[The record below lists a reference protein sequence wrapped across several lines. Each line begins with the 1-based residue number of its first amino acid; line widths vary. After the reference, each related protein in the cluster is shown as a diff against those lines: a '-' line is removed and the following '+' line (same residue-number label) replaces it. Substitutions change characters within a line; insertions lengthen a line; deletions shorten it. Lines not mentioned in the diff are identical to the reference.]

1 MSIKNAITD
10 ATIEALSRNFFKEAA
25 SYGFRYEHYLKFV
38 NTLLDQALNVNG
50 IIDNKTVSDVL
61 YAEVSELKLPINSA
75 KFGIREYDKKTDFN
89 LLKKW
94 LEDDYGKY
102 FLYSTMTSTE
112 ISVEKLIHD
121 PKNFIGVIILPDGEE
136 IGLMAYLNWDKSQK
150 KAELRKI
157 IGNPSLRGKGYGKEA
172 TRLWISYGKNTLK
185 LRKIYL
191 YTLET
196 NLRNIKLNE
205 ELGFKVEGILRNE
218 ILIDK
223 VSHDVL
229 RMGLVFESSP
239 KI

>member
-1 MSIKNAITD
+1 MSVKKEITD

-25 SYGFRYEHYLKFV
+25 TYGFKYEHYLKFV
-38 NTLLDQALNVNG
+38 NTLLDQALSVNG
-50 IIDNKTVSDVL
+50 IINSSAPASIQYDNQK
-61 YAEVSELKLPINSA
+61 EIKLPIYSD
-75 KFGIREYDKKTDFN
+75 KIGIREYVKETDFN
-89 LLKKW
+89 LLNKW

-121 PKNFIGVIILPDGEE
+121 LNNLMGIITLSTGET

-157 IGNPSLRGKGYGKEA
+157 IGDPTLRGKGYGKEA
-172 TRLWISYGKNTLK
+172 TRLWINYGRNTLK

-191 YTLET
+191 YTVET

-218 ILIDK
+218 ILINEK
-223 VSHDVL
+223 SHDVL
-229 RMGLVFESSP
+229 RMGLVFEN
-239 KI
+239 